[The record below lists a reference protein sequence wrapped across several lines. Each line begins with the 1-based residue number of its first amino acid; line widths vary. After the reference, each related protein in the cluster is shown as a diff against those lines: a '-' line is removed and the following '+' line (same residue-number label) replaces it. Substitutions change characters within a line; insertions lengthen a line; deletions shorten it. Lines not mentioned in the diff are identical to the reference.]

1 LRGEGVT
8 ITRAIAE
15 LPRRAGLTIPWLAFV
30 ATLGCIAFADG
41 ERDAAPVKAAPSGPV
56 ILSRS
61 TLTPGDSDRNWL
73 TIWQRHGIPQG
84 AGQLV
89 APDGGIVALERFMLG
104 WTPWDGDGQW
114 HSAFRLPTAVAPKTY
129 TLRVGGVSLGPVT
142 VTPPKGTAFAR
153 VWPTVPSDQ
162 DDTDRIEDALAD
174 HATVELTPGT
184 YRLDRAIRVPNGRT
198 LRGFGAVL
206 TKRPNPADRFDCL
219 FVPADGVTFQGLTFR
234 GNDACF
240 FNDHGGRNVCVLD
253 CRFTDCRM
261 GYWAHGGELL
271 VDRCEFVRAS
281 PGIVTGG
288 TFHRCRWEGR
298 DPGFHACHAWRS
310 DRLAIIECSFTD
322 TDRGPGFVANW
333 TDDFNDPF
341 VCCLSV
347 RNVVQGVGGSEVLGF
362 ECKPSGGGL
371 NRGLFLHVRAESS
384 GQVNFFAG
392 TVKDCLLR
400 DFTLRGVD
408 ILFTAMRRSDEMTGN
423 VVEESELNGG
433 QVVFGPHAT
442 NNTVRNT
449 DFVNFTPGRRNV
461 NAQAHHWYSA
471 RWAAVLSFAPGV
483 NTHAGCRFGPGVV
496 ESATVEQR

>member
-1 LRGEGVT
+1 VT
-8 ITRAIAE
+8 T
-15 LPRRAGLTIPWLAFV
+15 
-30 ATLGCIAFADG
+30 AT
-41 ERDAAPVKAAPSGPV
+41 P

-61 TLTPGDSDRNWL
+61 TLTPGDPDRDWL
-73 TIWQRHGIPQG
+73 LVWHRHGIP
-84 AGQLV
+84 AGLGELV
-89 APDGGIVALERFMLG
+89 SADRTLRLERFMLG
-104 WTPWDGDGQW
+104 WQHWDGDEQY
-114 HSAFRLPTAVAPKTY
+114 HSAFRLKAPAPAGDFA
-129 TLRVGGVSLGPVT
+129 LRVGNVSLGTVT
-142 VTPPKGTAFAR
+142 VTPPRGGSR
-153 VWPTVPSDQ
+153 VVLSPNPSQ
-162 DDTDRIEDALAD
+162 SADDSRWIEANLNSA
-174 HATVELTPGT
+174 AVVELSPGT
-184 YRLDRAIRVPNGRT
+184 YRLNRAVRVPPGRT
-198 LRGFGAVL
+198 LRGFGAVI
-206 TKRPNPADRFDCL
+206 TKTPNPADRFDCL
-219 FVPADGVTFQGLTFR
+219 IVPADGCTFQGLTFR

-253 CRFTDCRM
+253 CRFVGCRM
-261 GYWAHGGELL
+261 GYFAHAGELL

-288 TFHRCRWEGR
+288 TFHRCVWSGR
-298 DPGFHACHAWRS
+298 DPGFHACHAWRC

-392 TVKDCLLR
+392 TVRDCLLR

-408 ILFTAMRRSDEMTGN
+408 VLFTAMRRSDEMTGN
-423 VVEESELNGG
+423 VIEESELNGG

-442 NNTVRNT
+442 GNVVRNT
-449 DFVNFTPGRRNV
+449 DFTNFTPGRRNV

-483 NTHAGCRFGPGVV
+483 NTHTGCRFGPGVV
-496 ESATVEQR
+496 ESATVEAR